1 MNDYLN
7 IAINNFNTYKTLA
20 DKAIVQLSDEELFKA
35 LNDEDNSVA
44 IIMQHMIGNARS
56 RFTDFF
62 TSDGEK
68 PNRNRDEEFLLK
80 NNNREQL
87 LASWEDAWKLL
98 FDLLYNM
105 KTEELSNTVFIRAER
120 QSALKAINRQ
130 IAHYAYHV
138 GQIVFLAKHFKG
150 KDWNTLSIAKGKS
163 EEYNKNMMK

>member
-20 DKAIVQLSDEELFKA
+20 DKAIAQLNDEELFKC
-35 LNDEDNSVA
+35 LSDEDNSVA

-68 PNRNRDEEFLLK
+68 PNRNRDEEFVLK

-87 LASWEDAWKLL
+87 LANWEDAWKLL

-150 KDWNTLSIAKGKS
+150 KDWDTLSIAKGKS
-163 EEYNKNMMK
+163 EEYNRNMMS

>member
-7 IAINNFNTYKTLA
+7 IAINNFNTYKGLA
-20 DKAIVQLSDEELFKA
+20 DKAIAQLSDEELHRT
-35 LNDEDNSVA
+35 LNEDDNSVA

-68 PNRNRDEEFLLK
+68 SNRNRDQEFIEKNQSREHLL
-80 NNNREQL
+80 
-87 LASWEDAWKLL
+87 SDWEGAWSLL

-105 KTEELSNTVFIRAER
+105 KTEDLSNTVFIRNER

-138 GQIVFLAKHFKG
+138 GQIVFLAKHWKG
-150 KDWNTLSIAKGKS
+150 NSWNTLSIAKGKS
-163 EEYNKNMMK
+163 EEYNKGLMS

>member
-20 DKAIVQLSDEELFKA
+20 DKAIEQLNDEELYKA

-68 PNRNRDEEFLLK
+68 PNRNRDEEFELK

>member
-7 IAINNFNTYKTLA
+7 IAINNFNTYKSLA
-20 DKAIVQLSDEELFKA
+20 DKAIEQLSDEELFKC
-35 LNDEDNSVA
+35 LTEHDNSIA

-62 TSDGEK
+62 NSDGEK
-68 PNRNRDEEFLLK
+68 PNRNRDQEFIPHEQS
-80 NNNREQL
+80 REQL
-87 LASWEDAWKLL
+87 LNHWEDAWKLL
-98 FDLLYNM
+98 FDLLRNM
-105 KTEELSNTVFIRAER
+105 KSEELSKTVHIRAER

-130 IAHYAYHV
+130 VAHYAYHV

-150 KDWNTLSIAKGKS
+150 KNWNTLSIAIGKS

>member
-7 IAINNFNTYKTLA
+7 IAINNFNTYKSLA
-20 DKAIVQLSDEELFKA
+20 DKAISQLSDEELFKSFS
-35 LNDEDNSVA
+35 DDDNSVA

-68 PNRNRDEEFLLK
+68 PNRNRDKEFVLK
-80 NNNREQL
+80 YTNREQL
-87 LASWEDAWKLL
+87 LAQWEDAWKLL

-105 KTEELSNTVFIRAER
+105 KPEELFNTVHIRAER

-150 KDWNTLSIAKGKS
+150 SNWNTLSIAKGKS

>member
-20 DKAIVQLSDEELFKA
+20 DKAIAQLNDEELYKA

>member
-7 IAINNFNTYKTLA
+7 IAINNFNTYKNLA
-20 DKAIVQLSDEELFKA
+20 DKAIAQLSDEELFKA

-68 PNRNRDEEFLLK
+68 PNRNRDEEFFLK

>member
-87 LASWEDAWKLL
+87 FASWEDAWKLL

>member
-7 IAINNFNTYKTLA
+7 IAINNFNTYKSLA
-20 DKAIVQLSDEELFKA
+20 DKAIAQLSDEELFKS
-35 LNDEDNSVA
+35 LSDDDNSVA

-68 PNRNRDEEFLLK
+68 PNRNRDEEFVLK

-87 LASWEDAWKLL
+87 LANWEDAWKLL

-105 KTEELSNTVFIRAER
+105 KPEELSNTVHIRAER

-130 IAHYAYHV
+130 VAHYAYHV

-150 KDWNTLSIAKGKS
+150 ENWNTLSIAKGKS
-163 EEYNKNMMK
+163 EEYNKGMMK

>member
-7 IAINNFNTYKTLA
+7 IAINNFNTYKSLA
-20 DKAIVQLSDEELFKA
+20 DKAIAQLSDEELFKS
-35 LNDEDNSVA
+35 LSDDDNSVA

-62 TSDGEK
+62 ISDGEK
-68 PNRNRDEEFLLK
+68 PNRNRDEEFVLK
-80 NNNREQL
+80 NTNREQL
-87 LASWEDAWKLL
+87 LAQWEDAWKLL

-105 KTEELSNTVFIRAER
+105 KPEELSNTVHIRAER

-150 KDWNTLSIAKGKS
+150 ESWNTLSIAKGKS
-163 EEYNKNMMK
+163 EEYNKEMMK

>member
-7 IAINNFNTYKTLA
+7 IAINNFNTYKGLA
-20 DKAIVQLSDEELFKA
+20 DKAIAQLSEEELHRA
-35 LNDEDNSVA
+35 LADDDNSIA

-62 TSDGEK
+62 TTDGEK
-68 PNRNRDEEFLLK
+68 PNRNRDEEFIEKNLSKDKLLQ
-80 NNNREQL
+80 E
-87 LASWEDAWKLL
+87 WESAWTLL

-105 KTEELSNTVFIRAER
+105 KEDDLSKTVFIRDER

-138 GQIVFLAKHFKG
+138 GQIVFLAKHWKSNE
-150 KDWNTLSIAKGKS
+150 WNTLSIAKGKS
-163 EEYNKNMMK
+163 EEYNKGLMK

>member
-7 IAINNFNTYKTLA
+7 IAINNFNTYKGLA
-20 DKAIVQLSDEELFKA
+20 DKAIEQLSEEELHRCIGE
-35 LNDEDNSVA
+35 EDNSIS

-68 PNRNRDEEFLLK
+68 PNRNRDEEFIEK
-80 NNNREQL
+80 NMSKDKL
-87 LASWEDAWKLL
+87 LAEWESAWKLL

-105 KTEELSNTVFIRAER
+105 KQDDLSKTVFIRNER

-130 IAHYAYHV
+130 VAHYAYHV
-138 GQIVFLAKHFKG
+138 GQIVFLAKHYKG
-150 KDWNTLSIAKGKS
+150 KEWNTLSIAKGKS
-163 EEYNKNMMK
+163 EEFNKGMMK

>member
-7 IAINNFNTYKTLA
+7 IAINNFNTYKSLA
-20 DKAIVQLSDEELFKA
+20 DKAIAQLSDDELFKS
-35 LNDEDNSVA
+35 LSNDDNSVA

-68 PNRNRDEEFLLK
+68 PNRNRDEEFVLK
-80 NNNREQL
+80 YTNREQL
-87 LASWEDAWKLL
+87 LVQWEDAWKLL

-105 KTEELSNTVFIRAER
+105 KPEELSNTVHIRAER

-150 KDWNTLSIAKGKS
+150 ESWNTLSIAKGKS

>member
-7 IAINNFNTYKTLA
+7 IAINNFNTYKGLA
-20 DKAIVQLSDEELFKA
+20 DKAIAQLDEKELHFT
-35 LNDEDNSVA
+35 LSENDNSIS

-68 PNRNRDEEFLLK
+68 PNRNRDDEFIEK
-80 NNNREQL
+80 NLTKEKL
-87 LASWEDAWKLL
+87 LAEWESAWTLL

-105 KTEELSNTVFIRAER
+105 KEEDLSNTVHIRAER

-130 IAHYAYHV
+130 VAHYAYHV
-138 GQIVFLAKHFKG
+138 GQIVFLAKHIKG
-150 KDWNTLSIAKGKS
+150 NYWSTLSIAKGKS
-163 EEYNKNMMK
+163 DEYNKEMMK

>member
-20 DKAIVQLSDEELFKA
+20 DKAIAQLSDEELFKA

-62 TSDGEK
+62 ISDGEK
-68 PNRNRDEEFLLK
+68 PNRNRDEEFVLK

-163 EEYNKNMMK
+163 EEYNKNLMK

>member
-7 IAINNFNTYKTLA
+7 IAINNFNTYKSLA
-20 DKAIVQLSDEELFKA
+20 DKAIAQLSEDDLHKVISE
-35 LNDEDNSVA
+35 EDNSIS
-44 IIMQHMIGNARS
+44 IIMQHMIGNAKS

-68 PNRNRDEEFLLK
+68 PDRNRDEEFIEK
-80 NNNREQL
+80 NLSKEQL
-87 LASWEDAWKLL
+87 INAWENAWKLL

-105 KTEELSNTVFIRAER
+105 KEEDLSKTVFIRAER

-138 GQIVFLAKHFKG
+138 GQIVFIAKHLKG
-150 KDWNTLSIAKGKS
+150 RDWNTLSIAKGKS
-163 EEYNKNMMK
+163 EEYNKGMMK

>member
-20 DKAIVQLSDEELFKA
+20 DKAIAQLSDEELFKA

>member
-20 DKAIVQLSDEELFKA
+20 DKAIAQLSDEELFKA

-68 PNRNRDEEFLLK
+68 PNRNRDEEFVLK

>member
-7 IAINNFNTYKTLA
+7 IAINNFNTYKGLA
-20 DKAIVQLSDEELFKA
+20 DKAIAQLSDEELHKSIGE
-35 LNDEDNSVA
+35 EDNSVA
-44 IIMQHMIGNARS
+44 VIMQHLIGNARS

-62 TSDGEK
+62 TTDGEK
-68 PNRNRDEEFLLK
+68 PNRNRDEEFVVK
-80 NNNREQL
+80 NQNREQL

-98 FDLLYNM
+98 FDLLYSM
-105 KTEELSNTVFIRAER
+105 KPEDLSNTVFIRTER

-130 IAHYAYHV
+130 VAHYAYHV

-163 EEYNKNMMK
+163 DEYNKQMMS

>member
-7 IAINNFNTYKTLA
+7 IAINNFNTYKALA
-20 DKAIVQLSDEELFKA
+20 DKAIAQLSEEELHRS
-35 LNDEDNSVA
+35 LNDEDNSIA

-62 TSDGEK
+62 TTDGEK
-68 PNRNRDEEFLLK
+68 PNRNRDEEFVEK
-80 NNNREQL
+80 NMSKEQL
-87 LASWEDAWKLL
+87 LAAWESAWTLL

-105 KTEELSNTVFIRAER
+105 KLEDLSNTVFIRDER

-138 GQIVFLAKHFKG
+138 GQIVFIAKHWKG

-163 EEYNKNMMK
+163 EEYNKGMMK

>member
-20 DKAIVQLSDEELFKA
+20 DKAIAQLSDDELFKCIS
-35 LNDEDNSVA
+35 DEDNSVA

-68 PNRNRDEEFLLK
+68 PNRNRDEEFVLK

-87 LASWEDAWKLL
+87 LANWEDAWKLL

-163 EEYNKNMMK
+163 EEYNRNMMN